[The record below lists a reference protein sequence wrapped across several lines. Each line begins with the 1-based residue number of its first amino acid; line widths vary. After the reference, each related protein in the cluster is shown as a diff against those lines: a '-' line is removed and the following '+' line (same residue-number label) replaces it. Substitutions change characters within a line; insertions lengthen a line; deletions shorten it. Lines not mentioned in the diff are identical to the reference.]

1 MGLPNYVNAVG
12 ELENINAQKRN
23 WRRRGGWRGVK

>member
-23 WRRRGGWRGVK
+23 WEKAGWMERG